1 MKILKANYK
10 LLYPLLV
17 VLFMCEPMTA
27 DAQIWKNLGRKI
39 EKKVEEQASRRAER
53 KIDQAINKGFDK
65 VEQTADD
72 AVKGTGK
79 ATEGKTKTGGAAES
93 TDMSAVMSSMM
104 SGSGEAAKIKDL
116 YEFDIAIT
124 YELKDKPSA
133 KPVNMSMALGKGEYM
148 GMSTEVQGSPAM
160 FMILDEGQ
168 MSTFM
173 LEQQKYMVI
182 GSGLTDQMLAAAA
195 EHAEEED
202 DSAADVSIRK
212 VGSERILN
220 YACDIY
226 EMTTDDGTV
235 KVWLTQ
241 ELGLAGNHFLSS
253 FSALMRNNGKMPQ
266 MGSQVG
272 GLLLKMEA
280 KDKRGRNTT
289 SMVATDINDNGFTFN
304 TTGYSPIG
312 F

>member
-53 KIDQAINKGFDK
+53 RIDKAIDKGFDK

-72 AVKGTGK
+72 AVKGSGK
-79 ATEGKTKTGGAAES
+79 AADGKSNAGGAARS
-93 TDMSAVMSSMM
+93 SDMSVMSSIL
-104 SGSGEAAKIKDL
+104 SGSGETANIKDL
-116 YEFDIAIT
+116 YEFDLAIT

-148 GMSTEVQGSPAM
+148 GMSTEAQGSPAM

-182 GSGLTDQMLAAAA
+182 GSGVTDQMLAAAA
-195 EHAEEED
+195 EHVEEED

-235 KVWLTQ
+235 RVWLTQ

-253 FSALMRNNGKMPQ
+253 FSALMRNNGNMPQ

-272 GLLLKMEA
+272 GMLLKMEA
-280 KDKRGRNTT
+280 KDQRGRNTT
-289 SMVATDINDNGFTFN
+289 SMVAIDVNDNGFSFN